1 LGTTSLFIRF
11 HEHCRIGRG
20 LSVNTLRS
28 YAIDGADFA
37 KFVGSSTPVSEITRD
52 QLREYVRALL
62 DIRELKIS
70 SVKRRIATLKVFF
83 RWLEHE
89 GLINLNPFY
98 RLDLTLRIPRL
109 LPRSV
114 SADDLRMLL
123 TYIRKKEQGF
133 TAVLFELVVSL
144 LFSTGLRIS
153 ELAAVRVRDLDRI
166 EGIIQVRGK
175 GNRERRVYIVSAA
188 LRRLLKRYLVMHQQI
203 SNNNSDALFV
213 TAIGNPATAQCL
225 RRRLIKTAE
234 RAGISRR
241 ITPHMLRH
249 AAATHLIEAGVD
261 ISFVQKLLGHASI
274 STTQIY
280 THISDDR
287 LKERLSQ
294 ANTLGRI
301 RRK

>member
-1 LGTTSLFIRF
+1 MLGTTALFIRF
-11 HEHCRIGRG
+11 HEHCRVGRG
-20 LSVNTLRS
+20 LSANTLRS

-37 KFVGSSTPVSEITRD
+37 KFVGSSTPVSEISRD
-52 QLREYVRALL
+52 QLREYVRVLL
-62 DIRELKIS
+62 DVRGLKKS

-89 GLINLNPFY
+89 GLIKLNPFY
-98 RLDLTLRIPRL
+98 RIDLILRILHR

-114 SADDLRMLL
+114 SSDDLRKLL
-123 TYIRKKEQGF
+123 TFLQKREQGF

-153 ELAAVRVRDLDRI
+153 EPATIRVGDLDHT
-166 EGIIQVRGK
+166 EGVIQVRGK
-175 GNRERRVYIVSAA
+175 GNRERRVYIFGST
-188 LRRLLKRYLVMHQQI
+188 LRRLLKRYLVMHQQVTK
-203 SNNNSDALFV
+203 NSDALFV
-213 TAIGNPATAQCL
+213 MARGSPATTQYL
-225 RRRLIKTAE
+225 RRGLIRSAE
-234 RAGISRR
+234 RAGVSRR